1 MVGSEFG
8 VNNMKGCIHPAWYQW
23 LRLMVKVSVR
33 DIFWHILGHFASSE
47 YHLNTKA
54 YLSIVSDTLY
64 PSCDGCFKQ
73 DKASC
78 HKLKS
83 SQTALL
89 NMTMGSLYGL
99 HCQQISIHLWDFVEQ
114 QIHIMDVPKANPQHP
129 CDAMISIRTKTSE
142 ECFHHLVQLKI
153 SKALNPVVARCF

>member
-99 HCQQISIHLWDFVEQ
+99 HCQQISIHLWDIV
-114 QIHIMDVPKANPQHP
+114 D
-129 CDAMISIRTKTSE
+129 S
-142 ECFHHLVQLKI
+142 HHGCAE
-153 SKALNPVVARCF
+153 SKSAAPV